1 MAKLRWKE
9 GDLGGYLNGKIT
21 LELGKVTNS
30 ISVAK
35 LHWKGGN
42 YCVKNLTFAVIL
54 NQPQR

>member
-9 GDLGGYLNGKIT
+9 RDLGGYLNGKIT

-35 LHWKGGN
+35 LHWKGLDLGGEIT
-42 YCVKNLTFAVIL
+42 LE
-54 NQPQR
+54 R